1 VDYHQ
6 GGPFEHGKSSGK
18 LAPSIVKTSQMQR
31 DRPSEHAALRRA
43 LGRLAEAGIIP
54 AAAEALGRSMQRMP
68 GMLRDAVL
76 AEVPAFSSSGNPD
89 VVPELARHAGEH
101 IDEIRRLFDGGEA
114 QGFDFVRAHAHRRA
128 AQRFP
133 LEAILHAYRCGHR
146 ILSRWMRDAAIAV
159 DSSSLEDAVIAVA
172 DFAIEYTDTV
182 SSIVTA
188 EYVDHTRALAQAEGD
203 RRSEL
208 FNILLNGYD
217 ESDGRAARLLKRAGY
232 LEQRQAYCIA
242 VVQPV
247 NTVEMENPARAQ
259 RIANALSEALAT
271 MPVRMLVGMRN
282 NAVVAVISARR
293 RQSGWTAPQA
303 NLAERVHPKLLALGP
318 AVLVGISADHPSTSF
333 LPKALHEATIALD
346 FASVENRVVQFAG
359 LPIRRLLVHRGTDN
373 VKSTPPAWVVVLA
386 SSDAKAGGVLIQTLR
401 AIADADM
408 NMQKA
413 ARILGKHPNT
423 VYTRIDRIRELTGL
437 DGQRYHDL
445 TELLLGVD
453 CVADT
458 PRPSQRPSP

>member
-1 VDYHQ
+1 
-6 GGPFEHGKSSGK
+6 
-18 LAPSIVKTSQMQR
+18 MQKM
-31 DRPSEHAALRRA
+31 S
-43 LGRLAEAGIIP
+43 
-54 AAAEALGRSMQRMP
+54 

-101 IDEIRRLFDGGEA
+101 IDEIRRLFAGGEA
-114 QGFDFVRAHAHRRA
+114 GSFDFVKSHAHRRA

-146 ILSRWMRDAAIAV
+146 ILSHWLRDAALTSGRNSPEKAV
-159 DSSSLEDAVIAVA
+159 AVVA

-188 EYVDHTRALAQAEGD
+188 EYVDHTRALAEAEGD

-208 FNILLNGYD
+208 FNIFLNGYD
-217 ESDGRAARLLKRAGY
+217 ESDGRVARLLKRAGY
-232 LEQRQAYCIA
+232 LEQRQAYCIV

-247 NTVEMENPARAQ
+247 NAMEMDSPARGQ
-259 RIANALSEALAT
+259 RIANALSEALAA

-282 NAVVAVISARR
+282 NAVVAVISAGR

-303 NLAERVHPKLLALGP
+303 DLAERIHPMLLLLGP

-333 LPKALHEATIALD
+333 VPKALQEAMIALD
-346 FASVENRVVQFAG
+346 FASVEKRLVQFAR
-359 LPIRRLLVHRGTDN
+359 LPIRGLLVHRGTEY
-373 VKSTPPAWVVVLA
+373 VKSTPPKWVAILVNA
-386 SSDAKAGGVLIQTLR
+386 DATAGGVLIETLR
-401 AIADADM
+401 AVADADM
-408 NMQKA
+408 NVQKA
-413 ARILGKHPNT
+413 ARLLAKHPNT
-423 VYTRIDRIRELTGL
+423 VYTRIEKIRELTGL

-453 CVADT
+453 CVAPGKAAMAIPST
-458 PRPSQRPSP
+458 PLML